1 MTVETCIDT
10 CVSARY
16 IRPDSL
22 LNLWC
27 GNVVKPGSDIISNEL
42 LNGVHYVRSQAFEGV
57 DDGRD
62 WSSIALS
69 FLPQAGY
76 PKNAVYMSGSE
87 GK

>member
-16 IRPDSL
+16 IRFTYNPG
-22 LNLWC
+22 C